1 MGSTAGYRS
10 LDLGRN
16 SVTVTRNPANSN
28 LLAAAR
34 NEYAAETMGPM
45 HGLSRRFWYRHH
57 RRVADLPLAARRHA
71 ELDEA
76 IAAAE
81 ASDRLMDYIETITRA
96 ALDA

>member
-1 MGSTAGYRS
+1 
-10 LDLGRN
+10 
-16 SVTVTRNPANSN
+16 
-28 LLAAAR
+28 
-34 NEYAAETMGPM
+34 M